1 MKLEFT
7 VWQFVRVMVELEQGP
22 RRQTARPRQGF
33 FARHASLWNELDT
46 ELEALAESDPA
57 KYAKRMM
64 KDTVVMKPKSAAHVL
79 EVAEALGRVI
89 NQMGGGEL
97 RKGAGGDL
105 AQRTNLQF
113 ERRELKKLRA
123 EWMDL
128 RRKNA

>member
-1 MKLEFT
+1 MC
-7 VWQFVRVMVELEQGP
+7 WRWP
-22 RRQTARPRQGF
+22 RPWG
-33 FARHASLWNELDT
+33 
-46 ELEALAESDPA
+46 
-57 KYAKRMM
+57 
-64 KDTVVMKPKSAAHVL
+64 
-79 EVAEALGRVI
+79 GVI